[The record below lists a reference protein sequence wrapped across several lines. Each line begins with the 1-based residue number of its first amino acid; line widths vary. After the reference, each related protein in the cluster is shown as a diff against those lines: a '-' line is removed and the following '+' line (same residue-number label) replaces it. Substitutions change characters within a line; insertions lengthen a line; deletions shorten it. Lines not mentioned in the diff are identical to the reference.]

1 MFIHCPTYLSSTIFQ
16 LPQIVP
22 HAWVHHLSHLC
33 DFAHCPTSI
42 NHTSFNWI
50 FELSTIP
57 YSIHC
62 PTSPNHPTLL
72 RFIHFFNFP
81 TSIHCSIF
89 QSLYIVW
96 FWLLKKLLSIRFIPF
111 MQNIIV
117 ESMHQMFFNK
127 MLQLQV

>member
-1 MFIHCPTYLSSTIFQ
+1 LPIAQ
-16 LPQIVP
+16 LP
-22 HAWVHHLSHLC
+22 
-33 DFAHCPTSI
+33 SI
-42 NHTSFNWI
+42 TPSNWI

-81 TSIHCSIF
+81 TLIHCSIS

-96 FWLLKKLLSIRFIPF
+96 FWLLENLLSIRFIPF

-127 MLQLQV
+127 MLQLQS